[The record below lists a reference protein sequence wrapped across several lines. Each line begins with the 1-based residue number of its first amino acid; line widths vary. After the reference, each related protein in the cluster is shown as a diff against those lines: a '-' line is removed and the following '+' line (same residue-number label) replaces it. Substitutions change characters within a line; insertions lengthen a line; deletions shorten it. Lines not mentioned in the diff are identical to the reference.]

1 MVTMREKQML
11 RSEWEKQTELE
22 RMKEKQAIEKKK

>member
-1 MVTMREKQML
+1 MREKQML